1 MMDLKGDRVSIRP
14 FTAADAQAY
23 LVLAQD
29 PLVAGPAGMRPI
41 ANLEEAKSHVL
52 KNQTTEFALVVQGA
66 VVGEL
71 GIYPRTADAAAP
83 EAHTREIGYALAQAY
98 WGQGLMREAL
108 LLVIREL
115 FTQQMTAL
123 WAATFPD
130 NQRSIA
136 LLARLGFQ
144 YRFTVPLPAS
154 LQPAGPRSEAYFE
167 LVNPTLVLDD
177 VD

>member
-1 MMDLKGDRVSIRP
+1 MHLKGDRVLIRP
-14 FTAADAQAY
+14 FTAADAPAY
-23 LVLAQD
+23 LALAQD

-41 ANLEEAKSHVL
+41 ANLEEAKAHVL
-52 KNQTTEFALVVQGA
+52 KNQTTEFALVVNGE
-66 VVGEL
+66 VVGEV

-83 EAHTREIGYALAQAY
+83 EARTREIGYALAQSY

-108 LLVIREL
+108 RLVIREL
-115 FTQQMTAL
+115 FTQRMTAL

-136 LLARLGFQ
+136 LLARLGFE
-144 YRFTVPLPAS
+144 YRFTVPLPAGLHS
-154 LQPAGPRSEAYFE
+154 DGPQSEAYFE
-167 LVNPTLVLDD
+167 LVNHILALED